1 MVLSLHAVYKPGD
14 GTTKMK
20 VNRDGAEA
28 ILSPY
33 DTSLSFEQRRAEPP
47 PHRTSVS
54 FADIHDIWTTGSIE
68 LEDIDRQLVITHD
81 IEGGCL
87 TVPVDGNKDFD
98 MYFTEDGFLELKMS
112 HSFKCMPALRADM
125 NKKMPH
131 PVRYSDCIAAPG
143 NPALGQSQKQGIEIG
158 STKSVAGDSDISSK
172 AMKGTPLNAV
182 ANMQLEQVHLG

>member
-1 MVLSLHAVYKPGD
+1 
-14 GTTKMK
+14 MK

-98 MYFTEDGFLELKMS
+98 MYFTEDGFLELVCLGEEWS
-112 HSFKCMPALRADM
+112 SGQGNFKRVKL
-125 NKKMPH
+125 
-131 PVRYSDCIAAPG
+131 VRERSG
-143 NPALGQSQKQGIEIG
+143 L
-158 STKSVAGDSDISSK
+158 
-172 AMKGTPLNAV
+172 LW
-182 ANMQLEQVHLG
+182 